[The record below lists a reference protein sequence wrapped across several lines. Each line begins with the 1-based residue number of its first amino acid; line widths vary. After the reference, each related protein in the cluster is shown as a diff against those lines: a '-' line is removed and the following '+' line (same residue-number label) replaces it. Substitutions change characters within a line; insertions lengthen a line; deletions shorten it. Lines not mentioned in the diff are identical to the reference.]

1 MEGSSWRLLRNG
13 KEVSVDFVGGK
24 ACRAARRVCDRAGRA
39 FVPAGVLKAFERT
52 QEARKSRKDK
62 RGGCRFLFEKG
73 VLLVDPRLVSEVF
86 VAVERKK
93 AGEVVTDFDAVYEK
107 LKATAT
113 FCSNLVGYWEDYS
126 SLVRRAERR
135 DGEVAAWVFE
145 FNHLPPSYNFI
156 RGLALKRDVLFEQA
170 IRVFYRCLVGEA
182 VKASGVQPE
191 PMDAVFVFLGF
202 CCSKPERID
211 PDNRLY
217 ALKYILDGLTLWRVI
232 ANDRSVSGYFREVPS
247 NRDGLCLVVARDH
260 PEDEEA
266 SRRVRDYAVNL
277 ALQLAR

>member
-1 MEGSSWRLLRNG
+1 M
-13 KEVSVDFVGGK
+13 SVDFVLRK
-24 ACRAARRVCDRAGRA
+24 ALRTYARLDEPLGEMRQVARPVGRIQ
-39 FVPAGVLKAFERT
+39 G
-52 QEARKSRKDK
+52 ARKSRKDK
-62 RGGCRFLFEKG
+62 RGGCRFLFEG
-73 VLLVDPRLVSEVF
+73 VLPVDPRLVSEVF

-107 LKATAT
+107 LKATTT
-113 FCSNLVGYWEDYS
+113 FYSNLVEYWEDCS

-145 FNHLPPSYNFI
+145 FNHLPPSYNLI
-156 RGLALKRDVLFEQA
+156 KSLALKKDVLFEQA
-170 IRVFYRCLVGEA
+170 VRVFYRCLIGEG
-182 VKASGVQPE
+182 VKASGVQAE

-202 CCSKPERID
+202 CCSRPKRID

-217 ALKYILDGLTLWRVI
+217 ALKYLLDGLTLWRVI
-232 ANDRSVSGYFREVPS
+232 ANDTFVSGYFREVPS

-266 SRRVRDYAVNL
+266 SRRVRDHVINL